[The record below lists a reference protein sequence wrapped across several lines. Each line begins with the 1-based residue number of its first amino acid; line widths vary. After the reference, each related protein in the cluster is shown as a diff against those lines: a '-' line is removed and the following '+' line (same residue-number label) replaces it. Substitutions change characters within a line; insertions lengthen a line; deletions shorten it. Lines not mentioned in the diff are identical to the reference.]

1 MVVLDH
7 ILGIVLKVYQ
17 MLLGLASM
25 FSVKAAQL
33 FKGQLQSI
41 ALMKE
46 WRMQNPDA
54 KVFWI
59 HAASLGE
66 FEQGRPVIE
75 EFKERYPTAKVV
87 LTFYS
92 PSGYEVRKNYS
103 GADLILYLPVDT
115 TKAMYRFIKAMRP
128 SIVAI
133 VKYEVW
139 PNMLRILQESGIPVI
154 LFSAIFRPQHRFFSG
169 LLKGYWKGVLQR
181 IEFIHVQDE
190 ASGLLLS
197 GIGIDQ
203 WTVSGDTRYDRVW
216 KVAQEAVLKIE
227 FANWKGKSR
236 VVVLGSS
243 YEEEETMIEFLV
255 LKYNDV
261 KWVIAPHHIDEHRIA
276 SIEQRFLG
284 ETVRATEML
293 QTGVGLDKRVLIL
306 NTMGDLGGLYRLGE
320 MAVVGGGWGKGIHNI
335 LEPAA
340 HGCAVLWGPN
350 DGRFMEA
357 KLMAEHGGGSR
368 VEDMGKAK
376 QQLEDWIGQAMQ
388 AEEVGRNARDLVK
401 AGTGATD
408 KVLKTIEE
416 KWEGKKR

>member
-1 MVVLDH
+1 MVVLDYV
-7 ILGIVLKVYQ
+7 LGVVLKVYQ
-17 MLLGLASM
+17 ILLGLAAL
-25 FSVKAAQL
+25 FSLKAAQL
-33 FKGQLQSI
+33 FKGQKGSI
-41 ALMKE
+41 GLMRE
-46 WRMQNPDA
+46 WRTQNPDA

-75 EFKERYPTAKVV
+75 EFKALYPTASVV

-92 PSGYEVRKNYS
+92 PSGYEVRKNYA

-115 TKAMYRFIKAMRP
+115 TKAMSRFIKEMRP
-128 SIVAI
+128 SMVVI

-139 PNMLRILQESGIPVI
+139 PNMLRILNESEIPVV

-169 LLKGYWKGVLQR
+169 LLKGYWSGVLQR
-181 IEFIHVQDE
+181 IGDFHVQDE
-190 ASGLLLS
+190 ASGRLLS

-216 KVAQEAVLKIE
+216 KVAQEAALKIE
-227 FANWKGKSR
+227 FVNWKGQSR

-243 YEEEETMIEFLV
+243 YEEEETLIQSLV
-255 LKYNDV
+255 LKYNDI
-261 KWVIAPHHIDEHRIA
+261 KWVIAPHHIEEHRIL

-284 ETVRATEML
+284 ETVRATEMF
-293 QTGVGLDKRVLIL
+293 QKGEGLEKRVLIL

-335 LEPAA
+335 LEPSA

-357 KLMAEHGGGSR
+357 KLMVEREGGVR
-368 VEDMGKAK
+368 VEGVEQAK
-376 QQLEDWIGQAMQ
+376 RQLEDWIEHAEKG
-388 AEEVGRNARDLVK
+388 EEVGKNARELVRRG
-401 AGTGATD
+401 AGATD
-408 KVLKTIEE
+408 KVLKTIVE

>member
-7 ILGIVLKVYQ
+7 ILGVVLKVYQ
-17 MLLGLASM
+17 ILLGLASL
-25 FSVKAAQL
+25 FSLKAAQL

-46 WRMQNPDA
+46 WRAQNSEA
-54 KVFWI
+54 KVFWM

-75 EFKERYPTAKVV
+75 EFKARYPTAKVV

-92 PSGYEVRKNYS
+92 PSGYEVRKNYH

-115 TKAMYRFIKAMRP
+115 SISMSRFIQAMRP
-128 SIVAI
+128 STVVI

-139 PNMLRILQESGIPVI
+139 PNMLRILQGRGIPIV
-154 LFSAIFRPQHRFFSG
+154 LFSAIFRPKHRFFSG
-169 LLKGYWKGVLQR
+169 VLKGYWKSVLHR
-181 IEFIHVQDE
+181 IGYFHLQDE
-190 ASGLLLS
+190 ASAQLLS
-197 GIGIDQ
+197 GVGIDQ

-216 KVAQEAVLKIE
+216 KVAQEAVLKTE
-227 FANWKGKSR
+227 FANWKGDSR

-243 YEEEETMIEFLV
+243 YEEEETMIESLV
-255 LKYNDV
+255 FKYNNV
-261 KWVIAPHHIDEHRIA
+261 KWVIAPHHIDEQRIA
-276 SIEQRFLG
+276 SIEQRFSG

-357 KLMAEHGGGSR
+357 KLMVEQGGGAR
-368 VEDMGKAK
+368 VEEIEHAK
-376 QQLEDWIGQAMQ
+376 KQLEDWIEHAEKG
-388 AEEVGRNARDLVK
+388 EEVGKNARELVRRG
-401 AGTGATD
+401 AGATD
-408 KVLKTIEE
+408 KVLKTIAE

>member
-1 MVVLDH
+1 MVVLDYV
-7 ILGIVLKVYQ
+7 LGVVLKVYQ
-17 MLLGLASM
+17 ILLGLAAL
-25 FSVKAAQL
+25 FSLKAAQL
-33 FKGQLQSI
+33 FKGQKNSI
-41 ALMKE
+41 GLMRE
-46 WRMQNPDA
+46 WRAQNPDA

-75 EFKERYPTAKVV
+75 EFKALYPTASVV

-92 PSGYEVRKNYS
+92 PSGYEVRKNYA

-115 TKAMYRFIKAMRP
+115 TKAMSRFIKEMRP
-128 SIVAI
+128 SMVTI

-139 PNMLRILQESGIPVI
+139 PNMLRILNESEIPVI

-169 LLKGYWKGVLQR
+169 LLKGYWSGVLLR
-181 IEFIHVQDE
+181 IGDFHVQDE
-190 ASGLLLS
+190 ASGKLLS

-216 KVAQEAVLKIE
+216 KVAQEAALKTE
-227 FANWKGKSR
+227 FANWKGQSR

-243 YEEEETMIEFLV
+243 YEEEETLIQSLV
-255 LKYNDV
+255 LKYNDI
-261 KWVIAPHHIDEHRIA
+261 KWVIAPHHIDEHRIL

-284 ETVRATEML
+284 ETIRATEML
-293 QTGVGLDKRVLIL
+293 QHGSGLEKRVLIL

-357 KLMAEHGGGSR
+357 KLMVEREGGVR
-368 VEDMGKAK
+368 VEGVEQAK
-376 QQLEDWIGQAMQ
+376 RQLEDWLEHAEKG
-388 AEEVGRNARDLVK
+388 EEVGKNARELVRRG
-401 AGTGATD
+401 AGATD
-408 KVLKTIEE
+408 KVLKTIVE
-416 KWEGKKR
+416 KWEGKKS

>member
-7 ILGIVLKVYQ
+7 ILGVVLKVYQ
-17 MLLGLASM
+17 ILLGLASC
-25 FSVKAAQL
+25 FSIKAAQL
-33 FKGQLQSI
+33 FKGQIQSI
-41 ALMKE
+41 AMMKE
-46 WRMQNPDA
+46 WRAQNPDA

-75 EFKERYPTAKVV
+75 KFKAHYPTAKVV
-87 LTFYS
+87 LSFYS
-92 PSGYEVRKNYS
+92 PSGYEVRKNYP

-115 TKAMYRFIKAMRP
+115 SRAMSRFIQAMRP
-128 SIVAI
+128 KTVAI

-139 PNMLRILQESGIPVI
+139 PNMLCILKESGIPVV

-181 IEFIHVQDE
+181 IEYIQVQDE
-190 ASGLLLS
+190 ASGRLLS

-216 KVAQEAVLKIE
+216 KVAQETVLRTE
-227 FANWKGKSR
+227 FANWKGQSR

-243 YEEEETMIEFLV
+243 YEEEETMIQSLV
-255 LKYNDV
+255 LKYNKI
-261 KWVIAPHHIDEHRIA
+261 KWVIAPHHIDEHRIS
-276 SIEQRFLG
+276 SIEQRFSG
-284 ETVRATEML
+284 QTVRATEML
-293 QTGVGLDKRVLIL
+293 QTGMGLEKRVLIL
-306 NTMGDLGGLYRLGE
+306 NTMGDLGSLYRLGE

-357 KLMAEHGGGSR
+357 KLMVEHQGGAR
-368 VEDMGKAK
+368 VEDMEQAK
-376 QQLEDWIGQAMQ
+376 RKLEDWIDDAVQG
-388 AEEVGRNARDLVK
+388 EELGRNARELVK
-401 AGTGATD
+401 RGAGATD
-408 KVLKTIEE
+408 KVLKTIVE